1 MRSTIVVSAFFA
13 MAAIGPV
20 FGASATGKSSLA
32 PKGLGWGSGPN
43 VDSGAGAPPSA
54 ATRPVYRV
62 PSHGSAPESKR
73 DWDWTS
79 PIPSPP
85 PIPSCWSTGSCKTQD
100 VQSEL
105 QQLVNQAF
113 QEGLITQDEATTLLE
128 LAHAPPT
135 SPSTSK
141 RSVADTQLDGNPIGA
156 HRRSDAFNEMIQALE
171 DGFSAIKRG
180 PVVIPQRSTSDPST
194 LINQAESQLS
204 SLQSTLIALA
214 SSSSGITGSAASSIQ
229 NLLAEANSA
238 ESQLGDVLDELA
250 SAIQS
255 AGATYEGTDG
265 SASGSFS

>member
-1 MRSTIVVSAFFA
+1 

-20 FGASATGKSSLA
+20 FGAPATGKSSLA
-32 PKGLGWGSGPN
+32 PKGLGSGSG
-43 VDSGAGAPPSA
+43 
-54 ATRPVYRV
+54 
-62 PSHGSAPESKR
+62 HGSAPESKR

-85 PIPSCWSTGSCKTQD
+85 LIPSCWWTGSCKRQD

-128 LAHAPPT
+128 LVHAPPT

-171 DGFSAIKRG
+171 DGFNAVKRG
-180 PVVIPQRSTSDPST
+180 PVVASQRSTSDPTT

-214 SSSSGITGSAASSIQ
+214 SSLSGITGSAASSIQ
-229 NLLAEANSA
+229 NLIAEANSA

-255 AGATYEGTDG
+255 AGATYEGTNSG
-265 SASGSFS
+265 ASGSFN